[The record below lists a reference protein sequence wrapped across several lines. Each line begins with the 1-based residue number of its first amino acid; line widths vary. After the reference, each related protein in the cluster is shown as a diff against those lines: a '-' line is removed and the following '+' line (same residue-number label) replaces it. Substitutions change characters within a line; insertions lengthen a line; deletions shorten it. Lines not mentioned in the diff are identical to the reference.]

1 MVAKAHLVC
10 VTKNR
15 VNKGLQEML
24 LSQLST
30 VQTDHHKPTYW
41 FVFSLFL
48 HGLPERLLLCLK
60 NKMKQPPKKPNQKKT
75 QKNPHQTNKPTNHQT
90 HPNLYIHVVT
100 RDPQQSTPMCN
111 AGTGKP
117 LQRSCGHP
125 VVCAM
130 WVLGAGQCQRPKS
143 ADPTSRLPWVSQ
155 HWGQRLKWELPLV
168 TAMVLPSLVLRDRA
182 QKLWM
187 SLHKLHTLIYD

>member
-1 MVAKAHLVC
+1 MVAKAPLVC

-15 VNKGLQEML
+15 VNKGLREML

-41 FVFSLFL
+41 FFFSLFL

-75 QKNPHQTNKPTNHQT
+75 QKKPHQTNKQTNHQT

-100 RDPQQSTPMCN
+100 TDPQQSTLMCN

-117 LQRSCGHP
+117 LQLSSGHP

-130 WVLGAGQCQRPKS
+130 WVLGAGQCQKAKDRWPNRQIILSISTLRSKAEVGTPS
-143 ADPTSRLPWVSQ
+143 CDSHGPPQPCVKRSCTEAFN
-155 HWGQRLKWELPLV
+155 V
-168 TAMVLPSLVLRDRA
+168 TA
-182 QKLWM
+182 
-187 SLHKLHTLIYD
+187 